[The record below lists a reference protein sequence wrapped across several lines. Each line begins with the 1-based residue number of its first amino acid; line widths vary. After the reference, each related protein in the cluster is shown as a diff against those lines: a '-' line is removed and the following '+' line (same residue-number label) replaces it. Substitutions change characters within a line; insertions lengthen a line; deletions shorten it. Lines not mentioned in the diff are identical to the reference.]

1 MCPFDIYLLSEQV
14 SKRRRSLSTEAVV
27 VAPAGEGEGKWA
39 DMEAF
44 EMYFGSRNDRCDW
57 LRVKGKVVREEFRM
71 SPGFLPQT
79 TG

>member
-1 MCPFDIYLLSEQV
+1 M
-14 SKRRRSLSTEAVV
+14 